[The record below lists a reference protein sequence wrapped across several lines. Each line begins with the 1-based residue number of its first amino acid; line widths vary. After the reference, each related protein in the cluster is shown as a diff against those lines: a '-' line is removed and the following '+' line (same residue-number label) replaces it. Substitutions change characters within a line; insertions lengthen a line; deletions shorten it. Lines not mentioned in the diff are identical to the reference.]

1 MVISITPKFS
11 INNNINNNVQRAYQ
25 SKPNGI
31 SNTNLKPL
39 AKDSVS
45 FTSSAKVKDFFVA
58 QAEAEIP
65 RMTRL
70 SAVYFDVLES
80 VATILNKKGF
90 SFAFD
95 RVYCEKSPVKAP
107 DKQASKVM
115 RSGTFKVPDKLRATL
130 YCSNPYD
137 LDALNALLAE
147 MKIRG
152 YILDKTEMSIKDLL
166 KRGFKPTEKE
176 TKNLDQKKI
185 IPDLDIRLEDIS
197 EEVTKLPKELRYSIG
212 KPQKSGYEDWQM
224 RFVRN
229 YDKSRTPVSYELIVL
244 FGPEYSKAKHFES
257 KYIYGNLR
265 QFGELHANL
274 SAQAIGSHAQKA
286 SRYISL
292 IEQMF
297 RGKVSE
303 KLFMNAKNK
312 DLYDIT
318 DTVPIAFSKDDMK
331 IFDGYFAGL
340 KDRIKSVY
348 QIAKKETANDAEK
361 KQLLKDQRSDRNLIE
376 NIQENLRESIRFFT
390 TDYKKASID

>member
-1 MVISITPKFS
+1 MVISITPK
-11 INNNINNNVQRAYQ
+11 INVYNSNNTQGIYQ

-70 SAVYFDVLES
+70 SATYFDVLES

-130 YCSNPYD
+130 YCNNPYD

-166 KRGFKPTEKE
+166 KRGYKPTEKE
-176 TKNLDQKKI
+176 TKNLDQKKVV
-185 IPDLDIRLEDIS
+185 PDLDIRLEDVS
-197 EEVTKLPKELRYSIG
+197 EEVTKLPKELRYAIG

-224 RFVRN
+224 RFIRDF
-229 YDKSRTPVSYELIVL
+229 DKKQTPVSYELIVL

-265 QFGELHANL
+265 RFGELHADL
-274 SAQAIGSHAQKA
+274 GDQTIGSHAQKA

-312 DLYDIT
+312 DLFDIT
-318 DTVPIAFSKDDMK
+318 DVAPINFSKNDIQ
-331 IFDGYFAGL
+331 IFEGYFSGL
-340 KDRIKSVY
+340 RDRIKSVY
-348 QIAKKETANDAEK
+348 QIARKETTDENVK

>member
-1 MVISITPKFS
+1 MVISITPKFNVY
-11 INNNINNNVQRAYQ
+11 NNNTQGIYQ

-31 SNTNLKPL
+31 SNTNLNPL

-90 SFAFD
+90 PFSFD

-107 DKQASKVM
+107 DKQASKVI
-115 RSGTFKVPDKLRATL
+115 RSGNFKVPDKLRATL

-166 KRGFKPTEKE
+166 KRGYKPTEKE
-176 TKNLDQKKI
+176 VKNLDHKKI
-185 IPDLDIRLEDIS
+185 VPDLDIRLEDVS

-224 RFVRN
+224 RFVRGYVEN
-229 YDKSRTPVSYELIVL
+229 KKEPVSHELIVL

-274 SAQAIGSHAQKA
+274 NDQTIGSHAQKA

-303 KLFMNAKNK
+303 KLFTNAKNK

-318 DTVPIAFSKDDMK
+318 DTVPIAFSEDDMK
-331 IFDGYFAGL
+331 VFDGYFAGL

-348 QIAKKETANDAEK
+348 QIAKKEAANEAEK

-390 TDYKKASID
+390 TDYKKANID